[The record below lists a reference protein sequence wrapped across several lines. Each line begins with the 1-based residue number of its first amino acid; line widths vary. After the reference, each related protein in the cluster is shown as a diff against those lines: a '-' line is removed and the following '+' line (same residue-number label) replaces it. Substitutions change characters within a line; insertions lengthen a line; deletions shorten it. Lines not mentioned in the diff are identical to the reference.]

1 MVKGVLNVLFALA
14 FHGLAKRKRQKV
26 VMIILCCF
34 RIFVMVLQKYEM
46 TLMTLTV
53 IRGCSKHFRPNIV
66 AQKTSSLTS
75 LLFYIISVN
84 FITLI
89 SLFLESDKGVNVVPV
104 ESP

>member
-1 MVKGVLNVLFALA
+1 MLFALA

-26 VMIILCCF
+26 VMSILCCF

-46 TLMTLTV
+46 TLARNDSYDSYSHKRLFQTFSAEYSST
-53 IRGCSKHFRPNIV
+53 
-66 AQKTSSLTS
+66 KTSSLTA